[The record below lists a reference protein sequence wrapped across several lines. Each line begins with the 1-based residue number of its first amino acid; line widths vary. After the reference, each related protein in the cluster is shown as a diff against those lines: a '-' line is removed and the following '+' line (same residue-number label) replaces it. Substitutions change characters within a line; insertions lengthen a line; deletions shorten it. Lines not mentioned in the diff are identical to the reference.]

1 MKAED
6 FRPIRFGKLDQEE
19 RWDVFGNSQ
28 KWLCSDEGIDAR
40 KFLLDRRQLDLGTV
54 AEFRVGFVP
63 LRIDHDFAGRLV
75 MPIFDT
81 YNNLL
86 ALSVRPL
93 LEDKEELKKVG
104 KYWNESYDKGNH
116 LFGLNLAKYWIVKWG
131 FAILVEGQMDTMAM
145 HSFGMPNTVGVLGG
159 AFTPFHAMLIKRWTS
174 QLVLLFDGDAAGRE
188 DVKRCQKVLSY
199 YDYRPLG
206 KRKPRN
212 VFQHIAVTLPGES
225 DPNEYLC
232 KNGSLGMKGAIIRA
246 NNDAVSMGMQKL
258 AIPKEWLGHD
268 FKDAQ
273 AAPYDGGAFHS

>member
-1 MKAED
+1 MDAED
-6 FRPIRFGKLDQEE
+6 FRPIRFGKLDADE

-40 KFLLDRRQLDLGTV
+40 KFLLEKRQLDLGTV
-54 AEFRVGFVP
+54 AEFRMGYVP

-75 MPIFDT
+75 MPIFDC

-116 LFGLNLAKYWIVKWG
+116 LFGLNLAKYWIVKFG

-159 AFTPFHAMLIKRWTS
+159 AFTPFHAMLVKRWTS
-174 QLVLLFDGDAAGRE
+174 QLVLLFDGDAAGKE
-188 DVKRCQKVLSY
+188 DVKRTRDVLSCY
-199 YDYRPLG
+199 GYRSPG
-206 KRKPRN
+206 RKKARN
-212 VFQHIAVTLPGES
+212 VFQHIAVTLPSES

-232 KNGSLGMKGAIIRA
+232 KNGSLGMKEMVKRT
-246 NNDAVSMGMQKL
+246 NSDAVAMGMQRL
-258 AIPKEWLGHD
+258 AIPEEW
-268 FKDAQ
+268 
-273 AAPYDGGAFHS
+273 

>member
-54 AEFRVGFVP
+54 AEFRVGYVP

-75 MPIFDT
+75 MPIFDC

-159 AFTPFHAMLIKRWTS
+159 AFTPFHAMLIKRWTN
-174 QLVLLFDGDAAGRE
+174 QLVLLFDGDAAGRA
-188 DVKRCQKVLSY
+188 DVVRAREILSY
-199 YDYRPLG
+199 YDYQSPGR
-206 KRKPRN
+206 RKPRN
-212 VFQHIAVTLPGES
+212 VFKHMAVKLPGES
-225 DPNEYLC
+225 DPNDYLC
-232 KNGSLGMKGAIIRA
+232 KKGSLGMKEEIMRA
-246 NNDAVSMGMQKL
+246 NGDAVSMGAHKL
-258 AIPKEWLGHD
+258 AIPDEWQTEEVIARLKHGR
-268 FKDAQ
+268 Q
-273 AAPYDGGAFHS
+273 